1 MATQVYDGLF
11 VGNGCD
17 TYKFAGSILHCAKNP
32 WFDDAA
38 ANIRL
43 LENSAPPIERGIFP
57 SLVNGNVIL
66 VEYNEMALN
75 MVDVADPSYFSHEMV
90 NSGLQFISDRMAD
103 GDPVLVHC
111 NMGVSR
117 SPSMAFLWM
126 FEHGLFADESGVLI
140 EYRYAKDDFEGLYPD
155 WYPGNGIRAYL
166 DKRCQPPEE
175 ESAANFLKHS
185 LPKITPSDPRG
196 WFIDDSFGEED

>member
-11 VGNGCD
+11 VGNGYD

-38 ANIRL
+38 ANINL
-43 LENSAPPIERGIFP
+43 LEKLGDPRGVLAPPTYPCLLNR
-57 SLVNGNVIL
+57 NVIL

-75 MVDVADPSYFSHEMV
+75 MVDVADPSYFSDEMV

-126 FEHGLFADESGVLI
+126 FEHGFL
-140 EYRYAKDDFEGLYPD
+140 DDDYETACEDFQDLYPD
-155 WYPGNGIRAYL
+155 WFPGAGIKGYL
-166 DKRCQPPEE
+166 DKRCKKPEPT
-175 ESAANFLKHS
+175 N
-185 LPKITPSDPRG
+185 SDPRG
-196 WFIDDSFGEED
+196 WFTDGSFGEED

>member
-11 VGNGCD
+11 VGNGYD

-111 NMGVSR
+111 VAGMSR
-117 SPSMAFLWM
+117 SPSMAFLWL
-126 FEHGLFADESGVLI
+126 FEHGFL
-140 EYRYAKDDFEGLYPD
+140 DDDYETACEDFQDLYPD
-155 WYPGNGIRAYL
+155 WFPGAGILGYL
-166 DKRCQPPEE
+166 DKRCSEP
-175 ESAANFLKHS
+175 ADKR
-185 LPKITPSDPRG
+185 K
-196 WFIDDSFGEED
+196 